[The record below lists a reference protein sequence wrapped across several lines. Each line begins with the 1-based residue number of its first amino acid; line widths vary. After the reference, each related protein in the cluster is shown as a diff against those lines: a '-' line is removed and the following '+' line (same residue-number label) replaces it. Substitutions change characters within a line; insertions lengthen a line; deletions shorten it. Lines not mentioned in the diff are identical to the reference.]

1 MAIPKYN
8 EMYRE
13 FLLCLADGHPH
24 KNSEIREFV
33 FDKKGVTESD
43 RKIYMSNGAQ
53 LLCNNRIGWTRTY
66 LKKAGLIASLT
77 WVYSTD

>member
-13 FLLCLADGHPH
+13 FLLCLADGQPH
-24 KNSEIREFV
+24 KNSEIRDFV

-43 RKIYMSNGAQ
+43 RKI
-53 LLCNNRIGWTRTY
+53 
-66 LKKAGLIASLT
+66 
-77 WVYSTD
+77 